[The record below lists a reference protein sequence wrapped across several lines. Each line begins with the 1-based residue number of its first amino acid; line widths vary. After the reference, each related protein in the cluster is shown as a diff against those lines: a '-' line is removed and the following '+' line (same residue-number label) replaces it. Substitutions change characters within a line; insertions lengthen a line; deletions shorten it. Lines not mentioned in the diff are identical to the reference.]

1 MAKQYRIA
9 AVGCGGAGTQHAIGY
24 SILEDV
30 EIVGLCDI
38 DEAKAHALAE
48 KVGGRPFSDCQKM
61 YDELEPD
68 IVSVCTREYDHAE
81 PTIAALQSGSHVL
94 CEKIFAPNLDTAKK
108 MVRQAEESGKKLG
121 IDYNYRHI
129 PSVAWLKRAIMSGR
143 MGKPVLMNAFVHSYC
158 MHHTLDLCRYLL
170 GEVVEVTA
178 MFHED
183 RKTLLYP
190 WYEQDEILYAP
201 TTNEGVCLRF
211 ANGSLAVVSATL
223 HRGLDIMMDIHL
235 VGTEARA
242 SLTKM
247 SMENMLG
254 EMETFPTFE
263 NEDLTFP
270 DVTERDFM
278 KSFGWSIKAFV
289 ESLRAG
295 LEPPTSGEDG
305 VAMIK
310 LEMAIVQSQHH
321 GHCIRL

>member
-1 MAKQYRIA
+1 MAEKFRVA
-9 AVGCGGAGTQHAIGY
+9 VVGCGGAGTQHAIGY

-30 EIVGLCDI
+30 EVVGLCDI
-38 DEAKAHALAE
+38 DESKAQALAE
-48 KVGGRPFSDCQKM
+48 QVGGKPFKDCQKM
-61 YDELEPD
+61 YDELKPD
-68 IVSVCTREYDHAE
+68 IVSVCTREYAHAE

-94 CEKIFAPNLDTAKK
+94 CEKIFAHNLDTAKK

-129 PSVAWLKRAIMSGR
+129 PSVAWLKRAITSGR

-158 MHHTLDLCRYLL
+158 MHHTLDLCRFLL

-190 WYEQDEILYAP
+190 WYEQDEILYVP

-211 ANGSLAVVSATL
+211 ANGALAVVSATL
-223 HRGLDIMMDIHL
+223 HRDLDIMMDIHL
-235 VGTEARA
+235 VGTEARV

-247 SMENMLG
+247 SMANILG
-254 EMETFPTFE
+254 QVEMFPKIGDD
-263 NEDLTFP
+263 DLTFP
-270 DVTERDFM
+270 EVTERDFAAG
-278 KSFGWSIKAFV
+278 FGWSVRAFV
-289 ESLRAG
+289 EALRAG

-305 VAMIK
+305 IAMMK

-321 GHCIRL
+321 GHCIKL